1 MLKDP
6 NSTFHTSTLPI
17 TILYIDQSHIV
28 DTFVWKLD
36 IIRKLDIVGKLAIQY
51 YLFTLKLN

>member
-36 IIRKLDIVGKLAIQY
+36 IIRKLAMQY